1 MRNRRLDCAT
11 DLADCTAVRIYTL
24 WESEG
29 TVDGELPWLR
39 IAAEPGEGGEL
50 PEEYVKARR
59 SPTVREMVIAVPDGD
74 VMRLFQP
81 PVVRGHVER

>member
-1 MRNRRLDCAT
+1 MHC
-11 DLADCTAVRIYTL
+11 DLADCRRVRIYTL

-39 IAAEPGEGGEL
+39 IAAEPSEGGEL

-74 VMRLFQP
+74 IMRLFQS